1 LRRTPRC
8 DTLTTYPAVG
18 CGERRRTEPPLSR
31 TSGRSGG
38 HTTTT
43 GARTPADRGAPAD
56 GETLDLPGL
65 TSQEAR
71 ARLAEHGPNL
81 LVPAGRRS
89 TLLRWILKPLADPM
103 VLLLLVAG
111 GAYLLLRDYVDAIVI
126 LVAVVPIT
134 LVTLVLEARAERTL
148 EQLRTLTAPAAAVWR
163 DGRRQVIPAGEI
175 VPGDVVFLQ
184 EGDVVPADGVLRR
197 GRQLMVDESVLT
209 GESQP
214 VLKDVEESPVVD
226 LYAGTTL
233 LAGRGVAQVTAT
245 GVATR
250 YGQIGALLAGIR
262 QPPTPLQRL
271 INRLIRQLAVVAALF
286 CFGVAGIQL
295 AAGRGWEAAVIAGVS
310 LAIAAIP
317 EEFPMVYT
325 LYLTLG
331 AWRLARDH
339 ALIRRLPGVETLGA
353 TTVICT
359 DKTGTLTLGHLEVGG
374 LATGEGVSRAD
385 DSAGSAERALLE
397 AAVLASEPNPFDPL
411 EQAILRFA
419 RAHGVDAES
428 LQRAEFVRDYPF
440 DPAGRYLSHVW
451 RRDGRVQIAAK
462 GAVEGILD
470 RAGAPPEVRAR
481 ALAANAQLAEEG
493 MRVIAVAAGD
503 LPDTDGERAADEAAL
518 RFVGLVAFTD
528 PLRPGVLDALAEC
541 RAAGIRVIMIT
552 GDHPV
557 TAHAVAEGLGL
568 PHDDRRIA
576 TGDEL
581 DGADAAGVADLVAGT
596 AIFARTRPEQKHR
609 LVVAL
614 RERGE
619 IVAMTGDGINDAP
632 ALREADI
639 GIAMGERGT
648 EVAREAATMVLLDD
662 NFATIVRAVRDGRRI
677 FDNLR
682 RAFSYLVAFHAPLL
696 VAALVIPLLGRPL
709 LLLPIHLVWLELIV
723 HPTASLVFEGDPA
736 APDLMRRPPRRAG
749 SLLARA
755 DFVRSLA
762 LGATLSVVALGTYL
776 TRLHT
781 GAAEDAARALAIATL
796 VLGQMLA
803 VFLIRAGERPLW
815 RVGLGGNRLLPW
827 VIGASLLSLLAVLYV
842 PPVASLFKVGPLS
855 PPELAV
861 AALVAAAGT
870 LWWEI
875 PLTLRRGRG

>member
-1 LRRTPRC
+1 MRAAACP
-8 DTLTTYPAVG
+8 
-18 CGERRRTEPPLSR
+18 R
-31 TSGRSGG
+31 TSGRTGG
-38 HTTTT
+38 PATTISPGTQS
-43 GARTPADRGAPAD
+43 DRGAPPE

-71 ARLAEHGPNL
+71 VRLAEHGPNL
-81 LVPAGRRS
+81 LVPAGRRP
-89 TLLRWILKPLADPM
+89 TLLRWIVRPLADPM

-111 GAYLLLRDYVDAIVI
+111 GAYLVLRDYVDAIVI

-134 LVTLVLEARAERTL
+134 LVTVVLEARAERTL
-148 EQLRTLTAPAAAVWR
+148 EQLRTLTAPTAAVWR
-163 DGRRQVIPAGEI
+163 DGWRQVIPAEEI
-175 VPGDVVFLQ
+175 VPGDVVFVQ
-184 EGDVVPADGVLRR
+184 EGDVIPTDGVLLQ

-214 VLKDVEESPVVD
+214 VVKDVEEAPVVD

-233 LAGRGVAQVTAT
+233 LAGRGVAQATAT
-245 GVATR
+245 GARTR

-286 CFGVAGIQL
+286 CFAVAGIQL
-295 AAGRGWEAAVIAGVS
+295 AAGQGWAAAIIAGVS

-374 LATGEGVSRAD
+374 LATAERVTGVD
-385 DSAGSAERALLE
+385 DRHGPAERALLE
-397 AAVLASEPNPFDPL
+397 AAVLASEPDPFDPL

-419 RAHGVDAES
+419 HAHGVDAGS
-428 LQRAEFVRDYPF
+428 LQSAEFVRDYPF
-440 DPAGRYLSHVW
+440 DPGTRYLSHVW
-451 RRDGRVQIAAK
+451 RRDGRVRIAAK

-470 RAGAPPEVRAR
+470 RAGAPPEVRQR
-481 ALAANAQLAEEG
+481 ALAANAHLAEAG

-503 LPDTDGERAADEAAL
+503 LPASDGERAADEAAL

-576 TGDEL
+576 TGEDL
-581 DGADAAGVADLVAGT
+581 DAADAAGAADLVAGT

-614 RERGE
+614 REQGE
-619 IVAMTGDGINDAP
+619 VVAMTGDGINDAP

-682 RAFSYLVAFHAPLL
+682 RTFSYLVAFHAPLL
-696 VAALVIPLLGRPL
+696 VAALVIPLLGKPL
-709 LLLPIHLVWLELIV
+709 LLLPVHLVWLELIV
-723 HPTASLVFEGDPA
+723 HPTASLVFEGDPG
-736 APDLMRRPPRRAG
+736 APDLMRRPPRRSG
-749 SLLARA
+749 SLLSRD
-755 DFVRSLA
+755 DFVRSVA
-762 LGATLSVVALGTYL
+762 LGATLSLGTLGAYL
-776 TRLHT
+776 VRLHA
-781 GAAEDAARALAIATL
+781 GAGEDAARALAIATL
-796 VLGQMLA
+796 VLGQTLA
-803 VFLIRAGERPLW
+803 VFLIRADHRPLW
-815 RVGLGGNRLLPW
+815 RVGLAGNRLLPG
-827 VIGASLLSLLAVLYV
+827 VIGASLLTLIAALYL
-842 PPVASLFKVGPLS
+842 PPVAGLLKLVPLS
-855 PPELAV
+855 LPDLLL
-861 AALVAAAGT
+861 AALVAAATT

-875 PLTLRRGRG
+875 PVVLHRDR